1 MEIEELQHLLEA
13 HDYRINE
20 RRHIQG
26 QALQARSGYKGK
38 NKGGKKKHKQKLDH
52 NSNGSGDSTK
62 AKD

>member
-1 MEIEELQHLLEA
+1 MEIEELQHLIEA

-26 QALQARSGYKGK
+26 QDLQAMSGYKGK
-38 NKGGKKKHKQKLDH
+38 NKGGKERHKQKLDH